1 MLSLSA
7 DQSPTAVIGQSRSW
21 KDSNSSRIFF
31 TAAIVGVIS
40 GLICVSVR
48 FGLRFLQWLITGHAG
63 LLADAA
69 SHLPLWR
76 RVLTPILGAILATV
90 IVKVARTY
98 LHIGKSV
105 DYVEA
110 VRFHQGRIPFQTTL
124 WRTISSAF
132 SIASGAA
139 IGREGSMIQFAAAS
153 IAALGLRWNGPAVNL
168 NRLVAL
174 GTAAAVAAVYQAPL
188 AGVFFALE
196 IVLGLKSFSRTA
208 FIQIPALLVSAG
220 AGALMSYL
228 FLGGGPLFPVT
239 TAVQFNWHDGLPI
252 LLGAVIIGGFGPV
265 YSRIIEG
272 LRLMKNLPWAMVW
285 SGLVVGLLSCLRP
298 EIWGNGDSGV
308 LDVMSVKISLETAV
322 IVLILRLVATAAC
335 VGSGVIGGVFTP
347 TVFAGSVLGL
357 LYGSFVPTL
366 FHHASPAIGYA
377 VLGIVCLLASVT
389 HAPFMAALMTV
400 ELTGTLHWFPVVFLC
415 SLVSLRLATTIS
427 PDSLYDV
434 ATPDSGRNC
443 RPSKTTRAASLPI
456 RREAAHIL

>member
-7 DQSPTAVIGQSRSW
+7 DQSVITVISQRKSW
-21 KDSNSSRIFF
+21 KNSNSSRVLFI
-31 TAAIVGVIS
+31 AAIVGAIS

-69 SHLPLWR
+69 SHLPWWQ

-90 IVKVARTY
+90 IVKAARTFV
-98 LHIGKSV
+98 HIGKSV

-110 VRFHQGRIPFQTTL
+110 VQFHQGRIPFQATL

-153 IAALGLRWNGPAVNL
+153 IATLGLRWNGRTMSL

-196 IVLGLKSFSRTA
+196 IVLGVKSFSRAA
-208 FIQIPALLVSAG
+208 FTRIPALMISAG

-228 FLGGGPLFPVT
+228 FLGAGPLFGVS

-252 LLGAVIIGGFGPV
+252 LLGAVIIGSFGPI
-265 YSRIIEG
+265 YFRIIEG
-272 LRLMKNLPWAMVW
+272 LRLMKNLPWPMVW
-285 SGLVVGLLSCLRP
+285 SGLIVGLLSCLRS

-308 LDVMSVKISLETAV
+308 LEVMSGKISLEAAA
-322 IVLILRLVATAAC
+322 IILILRLGATSAC

-357 LYGSFVPTL
+357 LYGSFVHAL
-366 FHHASPAIGYA
+366 FGHASPPIGYA

-400 ELTGTLHWFPVVFLC
+400 ELTGTWHWFPVVFLC
-415 SLVSLRLATTIS
+415 SLVSVRLAMTIS
-427 PDSLYDV
+427 PHSLYAV
-434 ATPDSGRNC
+434 ATPDPGRMA
-443 RPSKTTRAASLPI
+443 KVYGA
-456 RREAAHIL
+456 